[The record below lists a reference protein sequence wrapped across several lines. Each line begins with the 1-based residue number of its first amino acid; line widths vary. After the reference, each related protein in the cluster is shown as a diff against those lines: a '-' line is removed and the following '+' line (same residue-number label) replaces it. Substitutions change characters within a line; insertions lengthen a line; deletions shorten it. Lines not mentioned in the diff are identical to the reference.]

1 MYTEFIASLL
11 EVRERI
17 DEAKLEDAF
26 DQLDVD
32 GSGYID
38 AKDLASILG
47 KTGTN
52 TYVRSLLD
60 EADTNQDGQ
69 ISLKEFKRYMLQKNE
84 EYIQS
89 SLVL

>member
-1 MYTEFIASLL
+1 MYTEFMASLL

-38 AKDLASILG
+38 ANDFASMLG

-52 TYVRSLLD
+52 TYVRSLLN
-60 EADTNQDGQ
+60 EADTDQDGR
-69 ISLKEFKRYMLQKNE
+69 ISLKEFKGYMMKKNE
-84 EYIQS
+84 EHIQC
-89 SLVL
+89 SLVP